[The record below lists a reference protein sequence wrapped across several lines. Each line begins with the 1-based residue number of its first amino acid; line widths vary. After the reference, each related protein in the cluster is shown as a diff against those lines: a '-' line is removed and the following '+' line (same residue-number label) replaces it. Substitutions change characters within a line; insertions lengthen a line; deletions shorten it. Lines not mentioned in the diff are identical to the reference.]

1 MECWIDLAF
10 NDDYEKVSAVCRQRV
25 CIILRSAICLGSVPV
40 IAISDLVQL
49 SVSACPACR
58 MSNFRCEVCA
68 QGESYSARCDNACIV
83 HVATPPL

>member
-1 MECWIDLAF
+1 MHCWIDLAF
-10 NDDYEKVSAVCRQRV
+10 NDDYEKVLAVCRQRV
-25 CIILRSAICLGSVPV
+25 CIILRSASCLGSVPV

-68 QGESYSARCDNACIV
+68 QGEEVQDASWCICCV
-83 HVATPPL
+83 LVEMRE